1 MPMKF
6 SSPSSTPFALTG
18 SPVFSPGNSI
28 FGSSSTSNTSSSL
41 FGITTSSSASA
52 LSPLFG
58 TDSMED
64 DEAIDEG
71 SQVGNSFIDIFVK
84 GSGDLESAYRCLIG
98 RQFIMLSLGLQLSR
112 RTCDREAIELFLEM
126 VQEQFKPNHFTSSSV
141 LKAYANISD
150 IWLGEQAYALVVKMR
165 LESINCVG
173 NSLNSMYYRCGN
185 MEIARKAF
193 DVLFVK
199 NLVSGT
205 FLRLYPVSLLQLF
218 HSQQPPVRLL
228 SLSKMSNGG
237 DDERE
242 EYGDQVDIVDPG
254 GDDFEDPNEHA
265 EEGTDIFTCMMPF
278 YSYDIS
284 HTCGPEPAI
293 CCEFDFARMHGFN
306 YELCPWGKHPVEI
319 NHENIQERALKL
331 LDQNIP
337 FDVSAMAGT
346 PRPQLSS
353 CFLVCMK
360 NDSIEGIYDT
370 MKEDAFISKSAGGI
384 GVSVHNISAT
394 GSLIRGAKGTS
405 NGIVPMLM
413 LFNDTARYVDQGG
426 KRKGAFAV
434 FLEP

>member
-6 SSPSSTPFALTG
+6 SSSASTPFALTG

-41 FGITTSSSASA
+41 FGITTSSSAST

-84 GSGDLESAYRCLIG
+84 GSGDLESAYK
-98 RQFIMLSLGLQLSR
+98 
-112 RTCDREAIELFLEM
+112 
-126 VQEQFKPNHFTSSSV
+126 EQFKPNHFTFSSV

-150 IWLGEQAYALVVKMR
+150 IWLGEQEHVMIHPYLTTLCLLVV
-165 LESINCVG
+165 
-173 NSLNSMYYRCGN
+173 
-185 MEIARKAF
+185 
-193 DVLFVK
+193 
-199 NLVSGT
+199 
-205 FLRLYPVSLLQLF
+205 LRLYPASLLQLF

-228 SLSKMSNGG
+228 SLSKMRNDG

-265 EEGTDIFTCMMPF
+265 EEATDIFTCMMPF

-284 HTCGPEPAI
+284 HACGPEPAI
-293 CCEFDFARMHGFN
+293 CSEFDFARMHGFN
-306 YELCPWGKHPVEI
+306 YELCPWGKHPRWFT
-319 NHENIQERALKL
+319 HASHTLFK
-331 LDQNIP
+331 
-337 FDVSAMAGT
+337 AGT

-353 CFLVCMK
+353 CFSVCMK

-370 MKEDAFISKSAGGI
+370 MKEDAVISKSAGGI

-394 GSLIRGAKGTS
+394 GNLIRGEKGTS

-413 LFNDTARYVDQGG
+413 VFNDTACYVDQGGG

-434 FLEP
+434 YLEP